1 MEEATPFGG
10 DEPRELALP
19 GDAKGREGLPYMTYI
34 SHLVYMN
41 WEFQP
46 CHTEA
51 WLKVFGYDRSYFPD
65 SALLSSASYLTMK
78 F

>member
-51 WLKVFGYDRSYFPD
+51 WLKVFGYDLCCRYC
-65 SALLSSASYLTMK
+65 
-78 F
+78 